1 MGRARAAGERPTG
14 PKTGEWRFNNIGL
27 TSLEIAHLIGY
38 GSHKEVR
45 NHLILSKQ
53 ITAQSNGW
61 DSFDRIGPRM

>member
-1 MGRARAAGERPTG
+1 
-14 PKTGEWRFNNIGL
+14 
-27 TSLEIAHLIGY
+27 LEIAHLIGY

-61 DSFDRIGPRM
+61 DSFDRIGPRMVRPPFKSYINQAQIRSWPISHAV